1 MTEEAAILKAQP
13 LSMLKPT
20 AMGPTATAWELPA
33 EGWPARV
40 LQRWVVT
47 LDKYH
52 PKLKYMFVS
61 LIHLRSLPEEEAPTV
76 YLPGASHEISAY
88 ALTPE
93 CVPTL
98 IDPFD
103 VLSPHV
109 YASQFFEV
117 SDQKATIRFQ
127 QALNRMLVGK
137 FDPLA
142 YGDADWVNTFGWVKG
157 LSGEEFPVPILTTQE
172 FDERYTD
179 GELVYVAPDPQETH

>member
-1 MTEEAAILKAQP
+1 
-13 LSMLKPT
+13 
-20 AMGPTATAWELPA
+20 
-33 EGWPARV
+33 
-40 LQRWVVT
+40 
-47 LDKYH
+47 
-52 PKLKYMFVS
+52 MFVS

-137 FDPLA
+137 FDPVA

-172 FDERYTD
+172 FDARDSD